1 MPEAYA
7 KLISL
12 RSCFR
17 FLLKYVILFHLQT
30 KTKCV
35 NISQSREDVIQ
46 KFQEFV
52 SVLWRDTESLKSI
65 TLYVFAQIIREIKF
79 CLQLNTEII

>member
-1 MPEAYA
+1 M
-7 KLISL
+7 
-12 RSCFR
+12 
-17 FLLKYVILFHLQT
+17 
-30 KTKCV
+30 
-35 NISQSREDVIQ
+35 SQSREDVIQ